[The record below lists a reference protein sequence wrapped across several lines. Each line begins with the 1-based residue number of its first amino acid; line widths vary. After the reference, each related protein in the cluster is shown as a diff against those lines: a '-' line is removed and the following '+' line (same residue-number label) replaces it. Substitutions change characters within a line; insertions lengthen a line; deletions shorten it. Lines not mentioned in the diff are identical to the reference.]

1 MADYSEKQ
9 QPPVYPA
16 ANSNPNQ
23 GYDTMAPNIVNVV
36 PPQSVAVTGQQYRD
50 QCK

>member
-1 MADYSEKQ
+1 MADISEKQ

-16 ANSNPNQ
+16 NPNQ
-23 GYDTMAPNIVNVV
+23 GYPTVVNVV
-36 PPQSVAVTGQQYRD
+36 PPQSAAVTGQEYRD